1 MKKYRDTK
9 IAFSN
14 MQKIGIL
21 VAVVLMIAIFI
32 CIGILM
38 CG

>member
-9 IAFSN
+9 IIFNN
-14 MQKIGIL
+14 MQKLGIL
-21 VAVVLMIAIFI
+21 VAVVLIIAIFI

-38 CG
+38 